1 MLEEIIKELEIN
13 EEQAQKRNDAIA
25 TSIQS
30 ETDKVRTSY
39 TKQIKELEK
48 YKPVEK
54 SDSEIELENLKKE
67 LADTRFK
74 SSLKELGVDDNLSK
88 YLKSDID
95 MDEFKSFY
103 KGFMPNTQKDF
114 IPNATNVTG
123 DTITKEQFKNM
134 NISQR
139 TKLYNESPEL
149 YNQLKN
155 TK

>member
-1 MLEEIIKELEIN
+1 MLEEIIKELGIN
-13 EEQAQKRNDAIA
+13 EEQAQKLNEVIT

-30 ETDKVRTSY
+30 ETDKVRTQYS
-39 TKQIKELEK
+39 KQIKELEK

-67 LADTRFK
+67 LANTKFK

-88 YLKSDID
+88 YIKSDID
-95 MDEFKSFY
+95 VDEFKNFY

-114 IPNATNVTG
+114 IPNKTNVTG
-123 DTITKEQFKNM
+123 DAITKEQFSKM
-134 NISQR
+134 NISER

-155 TK
+155 SK